1 MASFV
6 FFIVTTF
13 QIWACHVTC
22 VYKLA
27 KSFVPRYTILNV
39 RKVTKYELDTY
50 TGSRVIKKFLWGPKR
65 RPWVE

>member
-13 QIWACHVTC
+13 QIWACHVTR

-27 KSFVPRYTILNV
+27 KNFIAQDTLLNFS
-39 RKVTKYELDTY
+39 K
-50 TGSRVIKKFLWGPKR
+50 SRQI
-65 RPWVE
+65 

>member
-27 KSFVPRYTILNV
+27 KNFISRDTLLNFKKILPALIQELLKIFV
-39 RKVTKYELDTY
+39 
-50 TGSRVIKKFLWGPKR
+50 GGPKPPPLPR
-65 RPWVE
+65 VE